1 MNRRFILAIAALV
14 LIALY
19 IGVRQYRK
27 AGRVELPPLAQET
40 EQTLVPETLH
50 SALSEMLPSPKE
62 VPTAVDPSCATDF
75 QRFLQ
80 VTIDQVQKSVTEKD
94 LSLSDDCLSR
104 SPAFLAARW
113 ASAKQVCLAGKNEI
127 CLSELAAVRVLIS
140 QLFWWGRK
148 NFDDM
153 SANIL
158 VAKIWAETIRLG
170 LDSEPLPYADLVGA
184 IDALKA
190 KRGGWAAGQLLIA
203 VALAERFHHET
214 DSDLQAVIGERLS
227 RELETARSALPES
240 VLPLKI
246 ELARAYWGGEDTS
259 SEIESLAAR
268 HARSA
273 WALYYLAAVQCRRG
287 ERDACLKSLESAVHQ
302 DSSEPTFQKT
312 LAKIKTQD
320 SAQKTSGSDSSAT
333 GSAVSQGD
341 DGDFDLEL
349 HFDPW
354 QN

>member
-1 MNRRFILAIAALV
+1 MNRRFILAVAVFI
-14 LIALY
+14 IFALY
-19 IGVRQYRK
+19 FGVRQYRK
-27 AGRVELPPLAQET
+27 AGRVELPPLAQEA
-40 EQTLVPETLH
+40 ERTLAPETLH

-62 VPTAVDPSCATDF
+62 ISSALDPSCAADF
-75 QRFLQ
+75 QGLIQ
-80 VTIDQVQKSVTEKD
+80 VTIGQAQKSVAD
-94 LSLSDDCLSR
+94 RNLSLNDDCLSR
-104 SPAFLAARW
+104 APAFLAARW
-113 ASAKQVCLAGKNEI
+113 TSAKQACLTNKNDI
-127 CLSELAAVRVLIS
+127 CLSELVAVRVLIS
-140 QLFWWGRK
+140 HLFWWGRK

-153 SANIL
+153 PANVL

-170 LDSEPLPYADLVGA
+170 FDSEPLPYADLVTA

-190 KRGGWAAGQLLIA
+190 KRSGWAAGQLLIA

-227 RELETARSALPES
+227 RELEAARSVLPENA
-240 VLPLKI
+240 LPLKI

-287 ERDACLKSLESAVHQ
+287 EREACLKSLESATHQ
-302 DSSEPTFQKT
+302 DSSEPIFQKT
-312 LAKIKTQD
+312 LAKIKPQNSD
-320 SAQKTSGSDSSAT
+320 QKKGGSERSIP
-333 GSAVSQGD
+333 GAVVSPGD

-354 QN
+354 QY